1 MARPLADFA
10 VLTFDCYG
18 TLIDWETGIWDALG
32 PLMAGNAA
40 AGRPCPSR
48 RETLAAYA
56 ALEPV
61 EEERRPGAPYPEVL
75 ASVHHAMA
83 DHFGMVTSTALD
95 ETFAASVP
103 HWPAFADSAE
113 ALRHLKSRFRLV
125 ILSNVDRAGIAA
137 SIRKLGVEFDAV
149 YTAEDIGSYKPDPGN
164 FAYLLSHLAAD
175 FGFERADVLHTAQS
189 LFHDHV
195 PAKAAGLATVWID
208 RQRLSQGGAWGA
220 TAEVANR
227 PEPDYV
233 FFTLGEMAEAVEN
246 A

>member
-40 AGRPCPSR
+40 AGGRPCPSR

-56 ALEPV
+56 ALEPG

-75 ASVHHAMA
+75 ASVHHALA

-175 FGFERADVLHTAQS
+175 FGFERADV
-189 LFHDHV
+189 FHDHV